1 MINIQSKSL
10 DIMPDGVTSAEVPY
24 ANGNVGTNTPIGNMA
39 WLNGQAADTKL
50 PVNYW
55 NWMLKQITKICLNI
69 SKYFTNLHTEV
80 RNLIL
85 NTGPGILY
93 PTNINSLAENNDNQL
108 IEAVNNKITSMR
120 TSCIAG
126 KAVGGTTL
134 GTVTSSNGS
143 GKVSVDQNTGVM
155 TANGLGDVAAG
166 FTSLPTNVQTALAS
180 DKTMAGLMRVIFN
193 YVYPVGT
200 YYWTSVMSTKEQVAA
215 AFGGTWERITS
226 RFLYASADNNVYN
239 GTITSNNSGGSTTT
253 TVSLSA
259 ANIPAHYH
267 GRGSQNITGTY
278 GASQLTENNSHG
290 GYTATGAF
298 YGIQDGGH
306 VGTSDSAGRTRG
318 FGFDASRKWEGR
330 SDGGYTAQDGGSAIS
345 GAAFTFSIMPLYIK
359 AYCYRRI
366 S

>member
-1 MINIQSKSL
+1 MINIQSRSL

-85 NTGPGILY
+85 NTGPGVLY
-93 PTNINSLAENNDNQL
+93 PTNINALAENNDNQL

-134 GTVTSSNGS
+134 GTVTTSTGS

-166 FTSLPTNVQTALAS
+166 FTGLPTDVQTALAS

-200 YYWTSVMSTKEQVAA
+200 YYWTSAMSTKEQVAA
-215 AFGGTWERITS
+215 AFGGTWERITG
-226 RFLYASADNNVYN
+226 RHLFASPDSNVYN
-239 GTITSNNSGGSTTT
+239 GTINSNNSGGSNTT
-253 TVSLSA
+253 TVYLSA

-278 GASQLTENNSHG
+278 TATQLTHKSGGTGSGALYDAGLGGWDGTTDHGGNSH
-290 GYTATGAF
+290 
-298 YGIQDGGH
+298 II
-306 VGTSDSAGRTRG
+306 
-318 FGFDASRKWEGR
+318 GFDASRKWEGR
-330 SDGGYTAQDGGSAIS
+330 SDGGYTAQSGGSAIS
-345 GAAFTFSIMPLYIK
+345 GAGFTFSIRPPYIK